1 MPRHISA
8 CYQHRSTKVVRHAL
22 QFTINKMVCKIFGAM
37 SKNFENR
44 LTFGEVMG
52 KSLMS
57 CFLAHGVDF
66 GPGVR
71 DASELGIMIC
81 SVKTATRQQQN

>member
-1 MPRHISA
+1 
-8 CYQHRSTKVVRHAL
+8 
-22 QFTINKMVCKIFGAM
+22 M

-44 LTFGEVMG
+44 LTFGKVMG
-52 KSLMS
+52 KSLVS

-66 GPGVR
+66 GPSIR